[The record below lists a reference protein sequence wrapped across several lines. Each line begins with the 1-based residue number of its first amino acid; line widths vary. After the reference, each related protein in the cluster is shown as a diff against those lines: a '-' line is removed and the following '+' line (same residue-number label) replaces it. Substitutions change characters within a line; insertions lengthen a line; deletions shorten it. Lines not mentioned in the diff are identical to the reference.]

1 MSQATRATR
10 WGGRRL
16 TRARQWAM
24 RNLGWTCWLC
34 GHPISDPADYTIDHV
49 VPLSVNPT
57 LAWDV
62 TNWRPAHGRK
72 HPDLGCRG
80 NFGRGSRPAAANDRS
95 SRAW

>member
-1 MSQATRATR
+1 MSKATHQAR

-16 TRARQWAM
+16 LRARQWAM

-34 GHPISDPADYTIDHV
+34 GHEIEPGDYTIDHV
-49 VPLSVNPT
+49 IPLSVDPT

-62 TNWRPAHGRK
+62 TNWRPAHGRS
-72 HPDLGCRG
+72 HPALGCSGNYGRG
-80 NFGRGSRPAAANDRS
+80 NRDANRVPRV